1 MKYFALF
8 LLCVKID
15 IMIRIISGKYKGK
28 KINETQ
34 DFSVTRP
41 TMDRIKE
48 SMFGILQ
55 HIIPDAKVLD
65 LFSGTGNLGIEALS
79 NHAKMCTFV
88 DSNKKACEI
97 IKANLKIVGAEAEVL
112 QLDFLDALSRFAGKG
127 VKFDII
133 FLDPPYST
141 DFGIKAISEVKEK
154 HLLSEGGVIV
164 FETDRDLKEECEK
177 FFDTDER
184 KYGAKRLYILQ
195 NN

>member
-1 MKYFALF
+1 
-8 LLCVKID
+8 
-15 IMIRIISGKYKGK
+15 MIRIISGKYKGK
-28 KINETQ
+28 KINEAK

-48 SMFGILQ
+48 SMFAILQ
-55 HIIPDAKVLD
+55 HVVPDAKVLD

-88 DSNKKACEI
+88 DCNKQACEI
-97 IKANLKIVGAEAEVL
+97 IKSNLEIVGEQAEVL
-112 QLDFLDALSRFAGKG
+112 QMDFADALAKFASKG

-133 FLDPPYST
+133 FLDPPYNS
-141 DFGIKAISEVKEK
+141 DSGLRAIREIKEK
-154 HLLSEGGVIV
+154 NLLNEGGIV
-164 FETDRDLKEECEK
+164 VLESSQNLKDECEK
-177 FFDTDER
+177 FYSTDER